1 MTTIVKVRMADG
13 SVQEV
18 EVTQKVY
25 AALQDKRLGD
35 DGTVFF
41 QRQLEAIEAQ
51 TYDTLYADLEARGVF
66 PTNTFGG
73 AGATSLTY
81 RSFNKVG
88 RARVINAR
96 AVDLPKSDISAFE
109 TRIPV
114 RSVGVA
120 YDFDIDEIAAAQMAG
135 LPLEARKAMAAR
147 RGYEQ
152 YVERTVWNG
161 DAAAGLGGLFDNN
174 FITKSNVAKAWDTAT
189 EEEILAQLNGMVAAM
204 YASTLKVH
212 KPDTLLLPVAKYMYI
227 RSKARSINS
236 DKTILQFFLE
246 NNGFVSDVRPI
257 NAITGKG
264 ESGAECAVLI
274 SWKSPEGLQNVRIRE
289 PLPLVFQPVQLHGL
303 VYEVP
308 GRGRF
313 AGLEI
318 TYPAA
323 IAVWSGI

>member
-1 MTTIVKVRMADG
+1 MKIVKVRMADG
-13 SVQEV
+13 SIQEV
-18 EVTQKVY
+18 QITAKVA
-25 AALQDKRLGD
+25 AALNDARLGD

-51 TYDTLYADLEARGVF
+51 TYDVLYADLEARGVF

-73 AGATSLTY
+73 AGATALTY

-109 TRIPV
+109 TSRKV

-152 YVERTVWNG
+152 YVEHTVWDG
-161 DAAAGLGGLFDNN
+161 DAAAGLSGLFDNPD
-174 FITKSNVAKAWDTAT
+174 ITRSNVLKSWDTAT
-189 EEEILAQLNGMVAAM
+189 EEEILAQLNAMVSAM
-204 YASTLKVH
+204 YSSTLKVH

-236 DKTILQFFLE
+236 DKTILQYFLE

-257 NAITGKG
+257 NAILGKG
-264 ESGAECAVLI
+264 DAGSECAVLI
-274 SWKSPEGLQNVRIRE
+274 SWKSPEGLETVRIRE
-289 PLPLVFQPVQLHGL
+289 PLPLLFQPVQLHGL

-313 AGLEI
+313 SGLEV